1 VTRGREIGVEERS
14 GQREEFQDELKQAVV
29 EQRDRMKRSIA
40 RRAKSVQR
48 GKDVAPDIQTGGKRN
63 ESKESDC
70 GRRRVG

>member
-14 GQREEFQDELKQAVV
+14 GQHEEELKQAIV
-29 EQRDRMKRSIA
+29 EQRDRMKRSTA